1 MSYNPFTLEN
11 KTILITGAS
20 SGIGKETAIECSK
33 LGANVIITG
42 RNEERLIETFNL
54 LVGNNHKFYQLDLN
68 SEDKIQ
74 DFLNSL
80 PKLDGIAHSAGILE
94 SIPFSFTNSEKL
106 AKIMKVN
113 FEMPF
118 TMTQSLIKTKKIN
131 KQSSIVFVSSL
142 SGISTIASGIS
153 AYSASKGAICASVR
167 VMAFELASKNIRV
180 NSVCP
185 GMVKT
190 EMNIE
195 NNSLSEEQL
204 KEDELRNYPLGYG
217 TPIQVAQTIV
227 FLLSNASSWI
237 TGTNMVID
245 GGASIH

>member
-11 KTILITGAS
+11 KTILVTGAS
-20 SGIGKETAIECSK
+20 SGIGKETAIECSR

-42 RNEERLIETFNL
+42 RNKERLIETFNL

-68 SEDKIQ
+68 SEHKIQ

-80 PKLDGIAHSAGILE
+80 PKLDGIVHSAGILE

-106 AKIMKVN
+106 EKIMKVN
-113 FEMPF
+113 FEIPF
-118 TMTQSLIKTKKIN
+118 TITQNLIKTKKIN

-195 NNSLSEEQL
+195 NSSLSEEQL

>member
-33 LGANVIITG
+33 LGANLIITG

-54 LVGNNHKFYQLDLN
+54 LAGNNHIFYQLDLN
-68 SEDKIQ
+68 SEDNIQ

-80 PKLDGIAHSAGILE
+80 PKLDGIVHSAGILE

-118 TMTQSLIKTKKIN
+118 TMTQSLIKTKKI
-131 KQSSIVFVSSL
+131 
-142 SGISTIASGIS
+142 
-153 AYSASKGAICASVR
+153 
-167 VMAFELASKNIRV
+167 
-180 NSVCP
+180 
-185 GMVKT
+185 
-190 EMNIE
+190 
-195 NNSLSEEQL
+195 
-204 KEDELRNYPLGYG
+204 
-217 TPIQVAQTIV
+217 
-227 FLLSNASSWI
+227 I
-237 TGTNMVID
+237 TGTTYTFLNEDRNKILHFTSNSDVTVTIPIGLDSNNRYEGKQLGSGQIIFGTDIGVTLRIGSSETNKTAEQYSVFGLDVI
-245 GGASIH
+245 GTEEYMLYGKLELV

>member
-1 MSYNPFTLEN
+1 
-11 KTILITGAS
+11 
-20 SGIGKETAIECSK
+20 
-33 LGANVIITG
+33 
-42 RNEERLIETFNL
+42 
-54 LVGNNHKFYQLDLN
+54 
-68 SEDKIQ
+68 
-74 DFLNSL
+74 
-80 PKLDGIAHSAGILE
+80 
-94 SIPFSFTNSEKL
+94 
-106 AKIMKVN
+106 
-113 FEMPF
+113 
-118 TMTQSLIKTKKIN
+118 
-131 KQSSIVFVSSL
+131 
-142 SGISTIASGIS
+142 
-153 AYSASKGAICASVR
+153 
-167 VMAFELASKNIRV
+167 MAFELASKNIRV

-217 TPIQVAQTIV
+217 TPLQVAQTIV